1 MLEIQHYTPV
11 PISLD
16 QIIGDD
22 GDSHLGDFI
31 EDTHAVVAVDAVT
44 FTLLQDHLQA
54 VLATLSERETSII
67 QLQYGLTDG
76 APRTLMRSATSMGS
90 PENASDSSKPR

>member
-1 MLEIQHYTPV
+1 VLEIQHYTPE
-11 PISLD
+11 PISLG
-16 QIIGDD
+16 QTIGDD

-31 EDTHAVVAVDAVT
+31 EDTHAVVAVDAV
-44 FTLLQDHLQA
+44 TLLQDHLQA